1 MSAATKITRLPS
13 ASEAELAVVWW
24 WGVQSWDGVIAKR
37 PRKTEEGCV
46 VVVSVDRRQM
56 SVVVAKVRYTHTHIL
71 TRTHT
76 QRPMQHG
83 TPPWDADGCCS

>member
-56 SVVVAKVRYTHTHIL
+56 SVVVAKVRHTHTH
-71 TRTHT
+71 RSPCSMARH
-76 QRPMQHG
+76 RG
-83 TPPWDADGCCS
+83 TPMDAAVDQPGN